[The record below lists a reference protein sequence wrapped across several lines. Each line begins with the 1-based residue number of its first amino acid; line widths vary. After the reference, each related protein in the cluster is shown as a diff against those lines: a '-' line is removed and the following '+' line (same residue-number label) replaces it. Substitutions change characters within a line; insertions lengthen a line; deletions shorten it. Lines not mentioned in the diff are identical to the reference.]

1 MTVSTSILVHLS
13 QKVEIVRV
21 TAGTV
26 SWTAFLFYVYGE
38 DNNPVAEVTVFDSGK
53 NCPVPIINLTREATK
68 ESA

>member
-26 SWTAFLFYVYGE
+26 SWTAFRFYDE

>member
-26 SWTAFLFYVYGE
+26 SWTAFRFYVYGE
-38 DNNPVAEVTVFDSGK
+38 DNNPVSEVTVFDSGK
-53 NCPVPIINLTREATK
+53 HCPVPIINLTRESTK